1 VTAGKVTGPARLE
14 DFKIEIRLPLA
25 VADEHRK
32 GAEEAV
38 HKCLIHNTLLHPPK
52 ITIEVEGVQQPAQV
66 A

>member
-1 VTAGKVTGPARLE
+1 MTAGKVTGPARLE

-32 GAEEAV
+32 GAEEVV